1 MKERMGEYWENKPI
15 KRSIKL
21 KKNNY
26 GEMVVVENEKDKNV
40 PRKKPQKA
48 QTVQREAKKSV
59 QTPKHPRQR
68 KKFLKQQMG
77 KKNSKAILSKT
88 FDFDPE
94 EYLDK
99 SLLFHLK
106 KTSEEKFFD
115 SILEKIQDNDTYHI
129 EHREGSNG
137 F

>member
-48 QTVQREAKKSV
+48 QTVQREAKKSI

-106 KTSEEKFFD
+106 KTSEEKIFD

>member
-1 MKERMGEYWENKPI
+1 MDKYWENKPI
-15 KRSIKL
+15 KRPIKL

-26 GEMVVVENEKDKNV
+26 EEMVVVENEKDKNV
-40 PRKKPQKA
+40 RRKKPQKA
-48 QTVQREAKKSV
+48 QTVKIEAKKSI
-59 QTPKHPRQR
+59 QKRKHPRER
-68 KKFLKQQMG
+68 KKFLEQQMG

-94 EYLDK
+94 EFLDK

-106 KTSEEKFFD
+106 KTSEENIFD
-115 SILEKIQDNDTYHI
+115 SILEKIPDSDTNHI
-129 EHREGSNG
+129 EHREGSND